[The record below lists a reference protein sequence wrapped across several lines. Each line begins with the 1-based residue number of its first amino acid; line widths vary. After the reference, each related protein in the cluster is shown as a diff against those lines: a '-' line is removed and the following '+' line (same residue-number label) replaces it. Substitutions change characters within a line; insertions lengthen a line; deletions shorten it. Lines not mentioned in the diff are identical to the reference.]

1 MNEYNVLEH
10 QTGFSGVDYSL
21 VASSLGKTF
30 STSEQSLIST
40 YISMVESYIISQTNR
55 QFKVLT
61 GNDYYFQKGFLKDKF
76 LNFKAIPVGKLKSIY
91 FDNNLV
97 YENGVSGYTI
107 NSDFYLTENF
117 IEFSNAIYNENK
129 NKEYKVV
136 FQISKFYGDD
146 IKLAVLTAVQ
156 EMFLMRDYGQM
167 DIKNVNLNGFNFS
180 LGDRFNI
187 LKEVIKKYQIKFI

>member
-1 MNEYNVLEH
+1 MSEYNVLEY

-30 STSEQSLIST
+30 STSEQSLISN

-55 QFKVLT
+55 QFKVFT
-61 GNDYYFQKGFLKDKF
+61 NDDYYFQKGFLKDKF

-97 YENGVSGYTI
+97 YENNVSGYTI

-117 IEFSNAIYNENK
+117 IEFSDAIYNENK

-136 FQISKFYGDD
+136 FQINKFYGDD

-167 DIKNVNLNGFNFS
+167 DIKNVSLNGFNFS
-180 LGDRFNI
+180 LGNRFNI
-187 LKEVIKKYQIKFI
+187 LKEVINKYQIKFI